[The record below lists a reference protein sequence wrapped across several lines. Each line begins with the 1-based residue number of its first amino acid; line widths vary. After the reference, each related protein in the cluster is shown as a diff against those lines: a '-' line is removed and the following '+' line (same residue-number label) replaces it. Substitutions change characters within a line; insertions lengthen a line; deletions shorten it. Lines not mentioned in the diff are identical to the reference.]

1 MLTENWSELTSR
13 EKFQERFKRWMDP
26 PGIEFVSSEVREAYA
41 ERTRIIKDAIELKKP
56 LRVPISPIMGT
67 FPAAYGGIS
76 VQEAMYD
83 YQKMSY
89 AWYKFHRDFQ
99 VDTLSSTFMVGP
111 GKVLEILDYR
121 LYKWAG
127 HGTPPTSSYQCQEGE
142 YMLEDEYDLLIN
154 DPSNFWIRFYLPRVF
169 GAFESWKALSPFT
182 DLVELPFVGAF
193 MIPMGIPVMRESLK
207 KLLEA
212 GEAAK
217 EWIEAVN
224 AADVKITAEIGV
236 PALFGGFCK
245 APFDTLGDTLR
256 GTQNIML
263 DLYRRPG
270 KLVEAMEKLVPVNIE
285 MAVRSSAANNNPMI
299 FIPLHKGDDS
309 FMSPRDFARYYWP
322 TLKKVLLG
330 LIEEGIV
337 PCVFVEGAYNQR
349 LDFLADPELPTR
361 SIIWIF
367 DKTDMKAAKEKLDGK
382 ACIAGN
388 IPASMFLAGT
398 PLQMEQY
405 VRDLIETAGK
415 DGGFILTSGA
425 VLDDVRPENLQAMI
439 AAGLK
444 YGRYS

>member
-1 MLTENWSELTSR
+1 MN
-13 EKFQERFKRWMDP
+13 P
-26 PGIEFVSSEVREAYA
+26 PGVEFASSEVRQAYV
-41 ERTRIIKDAIELKKP
+41 ERTQIIKEAIELKKP

-67 FPAAYGGIS
+67 FPAAYGGIT

-83 YQKMSY
+83 YQKMSDAY
-89 AWYKFHRDFQ
+89 YKFHRDFQ
-99 VDTLSSTFMVGP
+99 VDTLSSTFMAGP
-111 GKVLEILDYR
+111 GKILEILDYR

-142 YMLEDEYDLLIN
+142 YMREDEYDLLIN
-154 DPSNFWIRFYLPRVF
+154 DPTNFWIRCYLPRVF
-169 GAFESWKALSPFT
+169 GAFASWTALSPFT
-182 DLVELPFVGAF
+182 DLVELPFVGAV
-193 MIPMGIPVMRESLK
+193 MIPMGLPAVRESLK
-207 KLLEA
+207 KLMEA
-212 GEAAK
+212 GEAAI
-217 EWIEAVN
+217 EWIEAVK
-224 AADVKITAEIGV
+224 AADGRITAEIGL

-270 KLVEAMEKLVPVNIE
+270 KLMEAMERLVPINID
-285 MAVRSSAANNNPMI
+285 MAVRSSEANNNPMI

-309 FMSPRDFARYYWP
+309 FMSPRDFARFYWP

-337 PCVFVEGAYNQR
+337 PCVFVEGSYNQR
-349 LDFLADPELPTR
+349 LDFLADPELPEGR
-361 SIIWIF
+361 IIWIF
-367 DKTDMKAAKEKLDGK
+367 DKTDMRAAKEKLAGR

-388 IPASMFLAGT
+388 VPASMFLAGT

-415 DGGFILTSGA
+415 DGGFILATGA

-439 AAGLK
+439 EAGLK